1 MRESFRA
8 SRARFRQVAAP
19 RALAAFGSALLA
31 TGITAAGAADVTYE
45 RLLEPEPHNWLMNH
59 RDYGSQRFSPLD
71 VINKSNVKNLKLAF
85 AVALGG
91 TSANEYI
98 EATPLVEDGFMY
110 ITDVWGV

>member
-8 SRARFRQVAAP
+8 SRACVRQVAAP

-45 RLLEPEPHNWLMNH
+45 RLLKPEPHNWLMNH

-71 VINKSNVKNLKLAF
+71 VIN
-85 AVALGG
+85 
-91 TSANEYI
+91 
-98 EATPLVEDGFMY
+98 
-110 ITDVWGV
+110 